1 MSAGVAPAALLEVN
15 GFTGGFENTPG
26 TVDPVLHGVTFS
38 VPQGSSTAI
47 VGESGSGKSITALS
61 IMGLAPGRFRRTAG
75 SIVYAGQNLTEMG
88 EHELRSIRGREISI
102 VFQDARSSLNPVFT
116 VGTQIADV
124 CRAGSGVTKR
134 EARQKTLEML
144 DLVRVPEA
152 KRRMNQYP
160 HEFSGGMA
168 QRAMLA
174 MALISRPK
182 LLILDEPTTGLD
194 VTIQADVL
202 DLIVDVKA
210 ETGMTTCLITHDL
223 GVVAETCDR
232 VVVMRGGEVKEIGSC
247 EQIINAPTDP
257 YTQQLVSDSRMVENR

>member
-1 MSAGVAPAALLEVN
+1 MSAQDPLLEVRA
-15 GFTGGFENTPG
+15 FSGGFENEPG
-26 TVDPVLHGVTFS
+26 HVDPVLHGVTFS
-38 VPQGSSTAI
+38 VPKGSSTAI

-61 IMGLAPGRFRRTAG
+61 VMGLAPGRFRRTSG
-75 SIVYAGQNLTEMG
+75 SIHYSGQNLTDMTEQ
-88 EHELRSIRGREISI
+88 ELRAVRGREISI

-124 CRAGSGVTKR
+124 CRTNRGVTRR
-134 EARQKTLEML
+134 EARRQALEML

-152 KRRMNQYP
+152 RRRMGQYP

-174 MALISRPK
+174 MALISQPK

-202 DLIVDVKA
+202 DLIVDIKA

-247 EQIINAPTDP
+247 EQIINAPADP
-257 YTQQLVSDSRMVENR
+257 YTQQLVADSRMVESR

>member
-1 MSAGVAPAALLEVN
+1 MNDTVPVLEVDS
-15 GFTGGFENTPG
+15 FSGGFENRPG
-26 TVDPVLHGVTFS
+26 VIDPVLHEVSFS

-61 IMGLAPGRFRRTAG
+61 IVGLAPGRFRRTAG
-75 SIVYAGQNLTEMG
+75 SI
-88 EHELRSIRGREISI
+88 RFSGRELTTMTEKEFRSVRGTEVSI
-102 VFQDARSSLNPVFT
+102 VFQDARSALNPVFT

-124 CRAGSGVTKR
+124 CRTNRGVSKR
-134 EARQKTLEML
+134 EARKRTLEML
-144 DLVRVPEA
+144 DLVRVPESR
-152 KRRMNQYP
+152 RRMDQYP

-174 MALISRPK
+174 MALISQPA

-202 DLIVDVKA
+202 DLIIDIKA

-232 VVVMRGGEVKEIGSC
+232 VVVMRGGEVREIGSC

-257 YTQQLVSDSRMVENR
+257 YTQQLVADSKMVESR